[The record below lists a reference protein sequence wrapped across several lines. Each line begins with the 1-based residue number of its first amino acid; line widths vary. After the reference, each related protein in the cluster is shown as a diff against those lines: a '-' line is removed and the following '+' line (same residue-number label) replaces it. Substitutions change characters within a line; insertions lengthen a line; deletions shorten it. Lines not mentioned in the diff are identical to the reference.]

1 MYPGIILMERCI
13 FGVLNMPVRRSSEGM
28 TGNVSKDIYFVSS
41 GCVRKQKNE
50 MAGTG
55 NFTSRDTAL
64 VNHAGKHCVYHGISD
79 VRYSWYL

>member
-1 MYPGIILMERCI
+1 
-13 FGVLNMPVRRSSEGM
+13 
-28 TGNVSKDIYFVSS
+28 
-41 GCVRKQKNE
+41 